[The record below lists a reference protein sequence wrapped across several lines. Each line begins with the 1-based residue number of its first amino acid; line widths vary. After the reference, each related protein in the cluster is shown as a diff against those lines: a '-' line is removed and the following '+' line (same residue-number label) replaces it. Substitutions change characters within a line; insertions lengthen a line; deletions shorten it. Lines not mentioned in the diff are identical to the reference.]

1 MHMGRQL
8 TPQHGRARASERG
21 TRGGGGVLNAARR
34 NARRSATPAAGCPRY
49 GCKLVETRQ
58 SGRPGPP
65 GVRRHRA
72 PDAGKAGG
80 VTRAKEG
87 VKASEWL
94 SHPQLEALA
103 SPRASPESAV
113 VLSQLLGP
121 VRFNRRGT
129 RSTRVRPKID
139 SRASGGTD

>member
-1 MHMGRQL
+1 M
-8 TPQHGRARASERG
+8 AASWSKP
-21 TRGGGGVLNAARR
+21 V
-34 NARRSATPAAGCPRY
+34 
-49 GCKLVETRQ
+49 
-58 SGRPGPP
+58 
-65 GVRRHRA
+65 
-72 PDAGKAGG
+72 KAGGRGRLGCGGTARLTQEKPG
-80 VTRAKEG
+80 VTRAKKG

-121 VRFNRRGT
+121 VRFNRRGA
-129 RSTRVRPKID
+129 RSTRVRPKIN